1 MRIGLF
7 SDQFYPQV
15 SGVVTSIKMLYEGL
29 EAMGHECYIFTA
41 IDDEN
46 CKDNPEITSKKIIN
60 FPGIY
65 YPFKAASEYKFNI
78 AHRRFVKEIAKYNLD
93 VIHINTEFNMAKI
106 ARTAA
111 KELHIPVVYTVHTA
125 WIQYI
130 CTLFPVSDKFMHPF
144 WVMCMRNLF
153 TKPTYKSAE
162 ITILPTK
169 KMLPDLKNYGIKGND
184 FRIIPTGIEL
194 FRFSDFKGTKEELD
208 KLKEELGLKDKFI
221 FAYIGRTAKEKNIE
235 FIIEAFSKIANQN
248 DKARLLI
255 VGGGPILD
263 ELKDYASQLR
273 IYDKVVFTGLIPWEK
288 IPYYYHI
295 ADVFVNASNSET
307 QGLTYVE
314 ALASGVPVL
323 VKNDP
328 CIEDVVQEGYNGF
341 IFDTLEECVSKMQ
354 YCIDNDLTEV
364 KNNTEPSSRK
374 FSKEAFAKNIYDVYC
389 EAIKSYYAKH
399 KKWAKK
405 KEEQK

>member
-41 IDDEN
+41 IDEDN
-46 CKDNPEITSKKIIN
+46 CKDNPEITSKRIIN
-60 FPGIY
+60 FPGHY
-65 YPFKAASEYKFNI
+65 YPFKAASEYKFNFN
-78 AHRRFVKEIAKYNLD
+78 HRKFVKEIAKYNLD
-93 VIHINTEFNMAKI
+93 IIHVNTEFNMSKI
-106 ARTAA
+106 ARVAG
-111 KELHIPVVYTVHTA
+111 KKLHIPIVYTVHTA

-144 WVMCMRNLF
+144 WVMCMRNMF
-153 TKPTYKSAE
+153 TKPTYKAAE

-184 FRIIPTGIEL
+184 FKIIPTGIEL
-194 FRFSDFKGTKEELD
+194 FRFSDFNGTKKELD
-208 KLKEELGLKDKFI
+208 ELKEELGLKDKFI

-235 FIIEAFSKIANQN
+235 FVIDSFSKINN
-248 DKARLLI
+248 KDDKARLLI
-255 VGGGPILD
+255 VGGGPILED
-263 ELKDYASQLR
+263 LKKYANDR
-273 IYDKVVFTGLIPWEK
+273 NIADKVIFTGLIPWEK
-288 IPYYYHI
+288 IPYYYHL
-295 ADVFVNASNSET
+295 ADVFVNASSSET

-328 CIEDVVQEGYNGF
+328 CIEDVVKDGFNGF
-341 IFDTLEECVSKMQ
+341 KFDTEEECISKME
-354 YCIDNDLTEV
+354 YCLTNDLSELK
-364 KNNTEPSSRK
+364 KNAKPSSK
-374 FSKEAFAKNIYDVYC
+374 DFSKEKFAENIYNVYV
-389 EAIKSYYAKH
+389 EAIEKYNSR
-399 KKWAKK
+399 KK
-405 KEEQK
+405 KK

>member
-41 IDDEN
+41 IDDDN
-46 CKDNPEITSKKIIN
+46 CKDNPEITSKRIIN
-60 FPGIY
+60 FPGHY
-65 YPFKAASEYKFNI
+65 YPFKAASEYKFNFN
-78 AHRRFVKEIAKYNLD
+78 HRKFVKEIAKYNLD
-93 VIHINTEFNMAKI
+93 VIHVNTEFNMSKI
-106 ARTAA
+106 ARVAG
-111 KELHIPVVYTVHTA
+111 KKLHIPIVYTVHTA

-144 WVMCMRNLF
+144 WVMCMRNMF
-153 TKPTYKSAE
+153 TKPTYKAAE

-184 FRIIPTGIEL
+184 FKIIPTGIEL
-194 FRFSDFKGTKEELD
+194 FRFSDFNGTKKELD
-208 KLKEELGLKDKFI
+208 ELKEELGLKDKFI

-235 FIIEAFSKIANQN
+235 FVIDSFSKINN
-248 DKARLLI
+248 KDDKARLLI
-255 VGGGPILD
+255 VGGGPILED
-263 ELKDYASQLR
+263 LKKYANDRNIS
-273 IYDKVVFTGLIPWEK
+273 DKVIFTGLIPWEK
-288 IPYYYHI
+288 IPYYYHL
-295 ADVFVNASNSET
+295 ADVFVNASSSET

-328 CIEDVVQEGYNGF
+328 CIEDVVKDGFNGF
-341 IFDTLEECVSKMQ
+341 KFDTEEECISKME
-354 YCIDNDLTEV
+354 YCLTNDLSELK
-364 KNNTEPSSRK
+364 KNAKPSSK
-374 FSKEAFAKNIYDVYC
+374 DFSKEKFAENVYNVYV
-389 EAIKSYYAKH
+389 EAIEKYNSR
-399 KKWAKK
+399 KK
-405 KEEQK
+405 KK

>member
-7 SDQFYPQV
+7 TDQFYPQV

-41 IDDEN
+41 IDEEN
-46 CKDNPEITSKKIIN
+46 CRDNPEITSKRIIN

-65 YPFKAASEYKFNI
+65 YPFKAASEYKFNVN
-78 AHRRFVKEIAKYNLD
+78 HKRFVKEVAKYNLD
-93 VIHINTEFNMAKI
+93 VIHVNTEFNMAKI

-111 KELHIPVVYTVHTA
+111 KQLHIPVVYTVHTA
-125 WIQYI
+125 WVQYI

-169 KMLPDLKNYGIKGND
+169 KMIPDLKNYGINGSD
-184 FRIIPTGIEL
+184 FKIIPTGIEL
-194 FRFSDFKGTKEELD
+194 FRFSDFKGTQEELD
-208 KLKEELGLKDKFI
+208 KLKENLGLKDKFI

-235 FIIEAFSKIANQN
+235 FLIDSFSKICNKYDN
-248 DKARLLI
+248 ARLLI

-263 ELKDYASQLR
+263 ELQNRASELS
-273 IYDKVVFTGLIPWEK
+273 IYDKVIFTGLIPWEK

-295 ADVFVNASNSET
+295 ADVFVNASESET

-314 ALASGVPVL
+314 ALASGTPVL

-328 CIEDVVQEGYNGF
+328 CIEDVVEEGYNGF
-341 IFDTLEECVSKMQ
+341 IFNNMDECVAKME
-354 YCIDNDLTEV
+354 YCLTNDLSDIA
-364 KNNTEPSSRK
+364 KNTEPSSQK
-374 FSKEAFAKNIYDVYC
+374 FSKENFAKNIYATYC
-389 EAIKSYYAKH
+389 EAIEKYNSKH
-399 KKWAKK
+399 KKKHK
-405 KEEQK
+405 

>member
-41 IDDEN
+41 IDEDN
-46 CKDNPEITSKKIIN
+46 CKDNPEITSKRIIN
-60 FPGIY
+60 FPGHY
-65 YPFKAASEYKFNI
+65 YPFKAASEYKFNFN
-78 AHRRFVKEIAKYNLD
+78 HRKFVKEIAKYNLD
-93 VIHINTEFNMAKI
+93 IIHVNTEFNMSKI
-106 ARTAA
+106 ARVAG
-111 KELHIPVVYTVHTA
+111 KKLHIPIVYTVHTA

-144 WVMCMRNLF
+144 WVMCMRNMF
-153 TKPTYKSAE
+153 TKPTYKAAE

-184 FRIIPTGIEL
+184 FKIIPTGIEL
-194 FRFSDFKGTKEELD
+194 FRFSDFNGTKKELD
-208 KLKEELGLKDKFI
+208 ELKEELGLKDKFI

-235 FIIEAFSKIANQN
+235 FVIDSFSKINN
-248 DKARLLI
+248 KDDKARLLI
-255 VGGGPILD
+255 VGGGPILED
-263 ELKDYASQLR
+263 LKKYANDRNIS
-273 IYDKVVFTGLIPWEK
+273 DKVIFTGLIPWEK
-288 IPYYYHI
+288 IPYYYHL
-295 ADVFVNASNSET
+295 ADVFVNASSSET

-328 CIEDVVQEGYNGF
+328 CIEDVVKDGFNGF
-341 IFDTLEECVSKMQ
+341 KFDTEEECISKME
-354 YCIDNDLTEV
+354 YCLTNDLSELK
-364 KNNTEPSSRK
+364 KNAKPSSK
-374 FSKEAFAKNIYDVYC
+374 DFSKEKFAENIYNVYV
-389 EAIKSYYAKH
+389 EAIEKYNSR
-399 KKWAKK
+399 KK
-405 KEEQK
+405 KK

>member
-7 SDQFYPQV
+7 TDQFYPQV

-41 IDDEN
+41 IDEDGY
-46 CKDNPEITSKKIIN
+46 KDDPEITSKKIVN

-65 YPFKAASEYKFNI
+65 YPFKAAKEYKYNI
-78 AHRRFVKEIAKYNLD
+78 NHARFVKDIAKYNLD
-93 VIHINTEFNMAKI
+93 IIHVNTEFNIAKI
-106 ARTAA
+106 ARMAG
-111 KELHIPVVYTVHTA
+111 KKLHIPIVYTVHTA

-130 CTLFPVSDKFMHPF
+130 CTLFPVSDKFLHPF

-184 FRIIPTGIEL
+184 FKIIPTGIEL
-194 FRFSDFKGTKEELD
+194 YRFRDFNASKEELD
-208 KLKEELGLKDKFI
+208 KLKESLGLKDKFI

-235 FIIEAFSKIANQN
+235 FIIDSFAKISDEN

-255 VGGGPILD
+255 VGGGPILED
-263 ELKDYASQLR
+263 LKNYANDRNL
-273 IYDKVVFTGLIPWEK
+273 YNKVVFTGLIPWEK

-295 ADVFVNASNSET
+295 ADVFVNASTSET

-314 ALASGVPVL
+314 ALASGIPVL

-328 CIEDVVQEGYNGF
+328 CIDDVIKEGYNGF
-341 IFDTLEECVSKMQ
+341 LFDTEEECIKKME
-354 YCIDNDLTEV
+354 YCLNNDISEI
-364 KNNTEPSSRK
+364 KNNTEPSSRVY
-374 FSKEAFAKNIYDVYC
+374 SKEKFAENIYNTYL
-389 EAIKSYYAKH
+389 EAIESYNKKH
-399 KKWAKK
+399 KKNKAK
-405 KEEQK
+405 

>member
-15 SGVVTSIKMLYEGL
+15 SGVVTSIKILYEGL

-41 IDDEN
+41 IDEDN
-46 CKDNPEITSKKIIN
+46 CKDNPEITSKRIVN
-60 FPGIY
+60 FPGMY
-65 YPFKAASEYKFNI
+65 YPFKAASEYKFNVN
-78 AHRRFVKEIAKYNLD
+78 HKRFIKEIEKYNLD

-106 ARTAA
+106 ARVAA
-111 KELHIPVVYTVHTA
+111 KKLHIPIVYTVHTA

-130 CTLFPVSDKFMHPF
+130 CTLFPVSDRFMHPF

-184 FRIIPTGIEL
+184 FKIIPTGIEL
-194 FRFSDFKGTKEELD
+194 YRFSDFKGTKEELD
-208 KLKEELGLKDKFI
+208 VLKERLGLKDKFI

-235 FIIEAFSKIANQN
+235 FIIKGFVKLANEN

-255 VGGGPILD
+255 VGGGPILE
-263 ELKDYASQLR
+263 ELKNLASSLS
-273 IYDKVVFTGLIPWEK
+273 IYDKVIFTGLIPWEK

-295 ADVFVNASNSET
+295 ADVFVNASSSET

-328 CIEDVVQEGYNGF
+328 CIEDVVKEGYNGF
-341 IFDTLEECVSKMQ
+341 VFDTEEEFVTKME
-354 YCIDNDLTEV
+354 YCLNNDLSEV
-364 KNNTEPSSRK
+364 KANAKPSSK
-374 FSKEAFAKNIYDVYC
+374 EFSKEKFAENIYNVYL
-389 EAIKSYYAKH
+389 EAIESYN
-399 KKWAKK
+399 KKRKK
-405 KEEQK
+405 K